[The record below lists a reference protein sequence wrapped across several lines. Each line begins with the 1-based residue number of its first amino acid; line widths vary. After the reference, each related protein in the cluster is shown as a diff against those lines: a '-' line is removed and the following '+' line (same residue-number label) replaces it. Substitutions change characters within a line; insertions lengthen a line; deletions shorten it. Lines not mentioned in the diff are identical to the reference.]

1 MPARGD
7 GEIEVSGEEKDR
19 KTENFGFRAGLGD
32 GPRSLLVYCAAKTLP
47 FREADITSQGWNL
60 TRVGAWAAARA
71 HMDRLG
77 AGVGI
82 VCLQDASEKEVADAE
97 ALLGYGNNRFRWIA
111 ILDLAFLKSVVAS
124 HLISECCL
132 DFHVAPV
139 DVPRLLHSLGHAL
152 GMANL
157 SRNRPQGSAEI
168 RFEKNIIGASRAMK
182 ATFQRIAKISQS
194 DAPVLVQGE
203 TGTGKELCALAIH
216 AHSVRAPRPFVAV
229 NCGALPD
236 KLIQSELF
244 GHEKG
249 SFTGAHQRKI
259 GRIEAADGGTLF
271 LDEIGDLSLDLQVNL
286 LRVLQGGTY
295 ERVGSTETMHAN
307 IRVIAATHVDIEKAV
322 HEKRFR
328 EDLYYRLN
336 VLNLE
341 VPPLRARE
349 GDVTLLARHWFDM
362 FAAEKNP
369 QVRGFS
375 RDAFAAL
382 SRHSWPGNVRELIN
396 RVRRAMVMCER
407 QLIGPEDL
415 GLDYIGSYRDVPVEE
430 TLAEARERAEREAIC
445 EALDKN
451 AGNLS
456 RSARS
461 LGVSRVTLY
470 RLLEKYQIPHGL
482 PRN

>member
-1 MPARGD
+1 MR
-7 GEIEVSGEEKDR
+7 GEERDG
-19 KTENFGFRAGLGD
+19 KTENFGFRAGLG
-32 GPRSLLVYCAAKTLP
+32 GGTRSLLVYCAAKTLP

-60 TRVGAWAAARA
+60 TRVGAWASARA
-71 HMDRLG
+71 HMDSLG

-82 VCLQDASEKEVADAE
+82 VCLQDANEKEVAEVE
-97 ALLGYGNNRFRWIA
+97 ALLGYGNSRFRWIA
-111 ILDLAFLKSVVAS
+111 ILDLAFLKSAVAN

-157 SRNRPQGSAEI
+157 SRVRPQQSVEN
-168 RFEKNIIGASRAMK
+168 RFEKNIIGTSQAMK
-182 ATFQRIAKISQS
+182 ATFRRIAKISQS
-194 DAPVLVQGE
+194 DAPVLIQGE

-216 AHSVRAPRPFVAV
+216 AHSSRASRPFVAV

-249 SFTGAHQRKI
+249 AFTGAHQRKI
-259 GRIEAADGGTLF
+259 GRIEAAEGGTLF

-295 ERVGSTETMHAN
+295 ERVGGTETMHAD
-307 IRVIAATHVDIEKAV
+307 IRVIAATHVNIEKAV
-322 HEKRFR
+322 GEKRFR

-336 VLNLE
+336 VLNLD

-349 GDVTLLARHWFDM
+349 GDVTALARHWFDT

-375 RDAFAAL
+375 RDAFIAL
-382 SRHSWPGNVRELIN
+382 SQHTWPGNVRELIN

-415 GLDYIGSYRDVPVEE
+415 GLDYVGSYRDVPVEE

-445 EALDKN
+445 EAIEKSG
-451 AGNLS
+451 GNLS

-470 RLLEKYQIPHGL
+470 RLLDKYQIAHRV
-482 PRN
+482 PRA

>member
-1 MPARGD
+1 MPGVGNDNR
-7 GEIEVSGEEKDR
+7 
-19 KTENFGFRAGLGD
+19 TEHFGFRV
-32 GPRSLLVYCAAKTLP
+32 GPGGESRGLLVYCAAKTLP
-47 FREADITSQGWNL
+47 FCEADITSHGWNL
-60 TRVGAWAAARA
+60 TRASAWGAARA

-82 VCLQDASEKEVADAE
+82 VCLQDISEKAVAE
-97 ALLGYGNNRFRWIA
+97 AEAVLGYGHNRFRWIA
-111 ILDLAFLKSVVAS
+111 ILDLAFLKSAVAN

-152 GMANL
+152 GMAHL
-157 SRNRPQGSAEI
+157 SRNHSRGPSETC
-168 RFEKNIIGASRAMK
+168 FEKNIIGASQAIK

-194 DAPVLVQGE
+194 DAPVLIQGE
-203 TGTGKELCALAIH
+203 TGTGKELCALAVH
-216 AHSVRAPRPFVAV
+216 AHSARGSRPFVAV

-249 SFTGAHQRKI
+249 AFTGAHQRKI
-259 GRIEAADGGTLF
+259 GRIEAAEGGTLF

-286 LRVLQGGTY
+286 LRVLQGGSY
-295 ERVGSTETMHAN
+295 ERVGGTETLRAD
-307 IRVIAATHVDIEKAV
+307 IRVIAATHVDMEKAV
-322 HEKRFR
+322 SEKRFR

-336 VLNLE
+336 VLNLD
-341 VPPLRARE
+341 VPPLRSRE
-349 GDVTLLARHWFDM
+349 GDVVLLARHWFEM

-369 QVRGFS
+369 RVRGFS

-382 SRHSWPGNVRELIN
+382 SRHHWPGNVRELIN

-415 GLDYIGSYRDVPVEE
+415 GLDHVGSYRDIPVEE

-445 EALDKN
+445 EAVDKS

-456 RSARS
+456 RAARS
-461 LGVSRVTLY
+461 LGISRVTLY
-470 RLLEKYQIPHGL
+470 RLLDKYQIPHRL
-482 PRN
+482 PQN

>member
-1 MPARGD
+1 MPEAKSD
-7 GEIEVSGEEKDR
+7 IDTKQS
-19 KTENFGFRAGLGD
+19 GFRVGLGAET
-32 GPRSLLVYCAAKTLP
+32 RALLVYCAAKTLP
-47 FREADITSQGWNL
+47 FHESDITSHGWNL
-60 TRVGAWAAARA
+60 TRVGTWGAARS

-82 VCLQDASEKEVADAE
+82 VCLQDASEKAVADAE

-111 ILDLAFLKSVVAS
+111 ILDLAFLKNAVAN

-152 GMANL
+152 GMAHL
-157 SRNRPQGSAEI
+157 SRNQRKGAAEN
-168 RFEKNIIGASRAMK
+168 RLEKNIIGASQAMK
-182 ATFQRIAKISQS
+182 ATVQRIAKISQS
-194 DAPVLVQGE
+194 DAPVLILGE
-203 TGTGKELCALAIH
+203 TGTGKELCALAVH
-216 AHSVRAPRPFVAV
+216 AHSVRGARPFVAV

-249 SFTGAHQRKI
+249 AFTGAHQRKI
-259 GRIEAADGGTLF
+259 GRIEAAEGGTLF

-286 LRVLQGGTY
+286 LRVLQDGTY
-295 ERVGSTETMHAN
+295 ERVGGTETMCAD
-307 IRVIAATHVDIEKAV
+307 IRVIAATHVDMEKAV
-322 HEKRFR
+322 GEKRFR

-336 VLNLE
+336 VLNLD
-341 VPPLRARE
+341 VPPLRSRD
-349 GDVTLLARHWFDM
+349 GDVALLARHWFDR
-362 FAAEKNP
+362 FAAERNP

-375 RDAFAAL
+375 RDALAAL
-382 SRHSWPGNVRELIN
+382 SRHRWPGNVRELIN

-415 GLDYIGSYRDVPVEE
+415 GLDYVGSHQDIPVEE

-445 EALDKN
+445 EAIDRS

-456 RSARS
+456 RAARS

-470 RLLEKYQIPHGL
+470 RLLDKYQIPHRL